1 MSIPEIE
8 ITELNREI
16 VRFTLSN
23 VDLSLAN
30 SMRRIMYAEVPTMA
44 IDNVQII
51 SNTSILSDEFISH
64 RLGLI
69 PMNSATVSNFNYHK
83 DCGCLTH
90 CNQCS
95 VTMHLN
101 VVCEEDTLAVTSMD
115 LMSESDAVYPI
126 SMKDDDRGVSIVK
139 LGKGQELKLK
149 CIARKGIGKE
159 HAKWNPVSC
168 LQFEYDPDNKLR
180 HSTFW
185 VEQDISKEWPKS
197 RYSELGPDDEDPRDN
212 VGKPFDGKTV
222 PDKFFFSVEAVG
234 TLEPKDIVLSAF
246 QILTDKLNNFNLE
259 LQRESEYLDK

>member
-8 ITELNREI
+8 ITEINREVI
-16 VRFTLSN
+16 RFTLSN

-30 SMRRIMYAEVPTMA
+30 AMRRIMYAEVPTMA

-69 PMNSATVSNFNYHK
+69 PLNSASVGSFSYHK
-83 DCGCLTH
+83 DCQCLTH
-90 CNQCS
+90 CNNCS
-95 VTMHLN
+95 VIMTLN
-101 VVCEEDTLAVTSMD
+101 VVCEEESLSVTSMD
-115 LMSESDAVYPI
+115 LVSESETVYPI

-185 VEQDISKEWPKS
+185 IEQDISKEWPKS
-197 RYSELGPDDEDPRDN
+197 RYSEIGPDDEDPRDN
-212 VGKPFDGKTV
+212 VGKPFDGKTI
-222 PDKFFFSVEAVG
+222 PDKFYFSVEAVG
-234 TLEPKDIVLSAF
+234 TLEPKEIVSSAF
-246 QILTDKLNNFNLE
+246 QTLLTKLNNFLTE
-259 LQRESEYLDK
+259 LQKGNE